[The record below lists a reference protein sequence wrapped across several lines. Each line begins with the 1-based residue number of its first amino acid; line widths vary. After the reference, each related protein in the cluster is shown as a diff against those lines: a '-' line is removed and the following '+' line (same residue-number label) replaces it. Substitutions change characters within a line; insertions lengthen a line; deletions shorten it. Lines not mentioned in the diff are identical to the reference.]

1 MVCDRERMGLNSI
14 FKLYKIDTQ
23 MGKTETTG
31 KIFLAVLAG
40 AAIGATVAVLYA
52 PESGK
57 VTRTKIKD
65 EAVSGSD
72 KIANRVRDLTESAKQ
87 DLSESGDSFGYLVV
101 SAMVRTIFNLE
112 KVVQIVKDK
121 LSEMVHEAE
130 LTKNNHRVI
139 ELPAE
144 DN

>member
-1 MVCDRERMGLNSI
+1 
-14 FKLYKIDTQ
+14 

-31 KIFLAVLAG
+31 KIFMAVLAG

-65 EAVSGSD
+65 EAVKGSEE
-72 KIANRVRDLTESAKQ
+72 IASRVRNLTDSAKQ
-87 DLSESGDSFGYLVV
+87 DLSESGDSLSYLVV
-101 SAMVRTIFNLE
+101 SAVVRTIFNLE

-130 LTKNNHRVI
+130 LTKNNHRII
-139 ELPAE
+139 ELPSE